1 MNSQNEKM
9 QLLGSAPVPKALLAM
24 GVPTMIGMLVNAFY
38 NLADV
43 YFVSGLG
50 ERQTAALSVSYPFGQ
65 IVVGIGLLFGSGA
78 ASVISRLL
86 GRGDTAR
93 AEQTASTALY
103 GSLIVG
109 AAVVIA
115 FMAFLQPVL
124 KLLGATESVMPFAV
138 SYARIYVASCIFT
151 VFNVTMNSIA
161 ASEGAAKTT
170 MCALLIGAAL
180 NIALDPLFIYAFG
193 WGVSGAAFATAL
205 SQAVSTCVY
214 LAYILRKKSLF
225 RFRFSDCAFT
235 AETLSGISKIGA
247 PTLVFQILTCVSIS
261 LTNNAAGRYGD
272 AAIAGMGIV
281 TRLISLGSLSVFGFV
296 KGFQPVAGYSYGAK
310 NFVRLRESIK
320 VAVLW
325 TTAFC
330 AAFGLTLAIF
340 PAAIVSQFAAG
351 NAEVIRIG
359 AAALRANGISMTL
372 FGFYTVYSALFLA
385 MGNGGAGFVLG
396 SCRQGICF
404 VPVILFLPAVCGLN
418 GILYAQ
424 PVADALSAA
433 VTVCMAISLHRKMK
447 VSLEF

>member
-1 MNSQNEKM
+1 MKSQNEKM
-9 QLLGSAPVPKALLAM
+9 RLLASAPVPKALLAM
-24 GVPTMIGMLVNAFY
+24 GIPTMIGMLVNAFY

-43 YFVSGLG
+43 YFVGGLG
-50 ERQTAALSVSYPFGQ
+50 ERQTAALSVSYPLGQ

-78 ASVISRLL
+78 ASVISRML
-86 GRGDTAR
+86 GCGDTAR

-109 AAVVIA
+109 AAVIA
-115 FMAFLQPVL
+115 AFLAFLHPVL
-124 KLLGATESVMPFAV
+124 KLLGATESVMPFAA

-170 MCALLIGAAL
+170 MCALLIGAAF
-180 NIALDPLFIYAFG
+180 NIALDPLFIYTFG
-193 WGVSGAAFATAL
+193 WGVQGAAFATAL
-205 SQAVSTCVY
+205 SQMISTWVY
-214 LAYILRKKSLF
+214 LAYILRRKSLF

-235 AETLSGISKIGA
+235 AETLSGIFKIGA
-247 PTLVFQILTCVSIS
+247 PTLAFQILTGVSIS

-310 NFVRLRESIK
+310 NFLRLRESVK
-320 VAVLW
+320 TAVLW

-330 AAFGLTLAIF
+330 AAFGLVLAVF

-351 NAEVIRIG
+351 NAEVIRVG
-359 AAALRANGISMTL
+359 AAALRANGVSMTL
-372 FGFYTVYSALFLA
+372 FGFYTVYCALFLA
-385 MGNGGAGFVLG
+385 MGKGGAGFVLG
-396 SCRQGICF
+396 ACRQGICF
-404 VPVILFLPAVCGLN
+404 VPVILFLPTVWGMN

-424 PVADALSAA
+424 PIADALSAV
-433 VTVCMAISLHRKMK
+433 VTVCMAISVHRKMK
-447 VSLEF
+447 TSLEI

>member
-1 MNSQNEKM
+1 MNNQNEKM
-9 QLLGSAPVPKALLAM
+9 QLLGNAPVPKALLAM

-43 YFVSGLG
+43 YFVGGLG
-50 ERQTAALSVSYPFGQ
+50 ERQTAALSVSYPIGQ

-93 AEQTASTALY
+93 AERSASTAVY

-109 AAVVIA
+109 AAVIA
-115 FMAFLQPVL
+115 IFMAFLQPVL
-124 KLLGATESVMPFAV
+124 KLLGATESVMPFAD

-161 ASEGAAKTT
+161 ASEGAAKTP
-170 MCALLIGAAL
+170 MCALLTGAAL

-235 AETLSGISKIGA
+235 AETLSGIFKIGA
-247 PTLVFQILTCVSIS
+247 PTLVFQILTGVSIS

-310 NFVRLRESIK
+310 NFVRLRESINT
-320 VAVLW
+320 AVLW
-325 TTAFC
+325 TTVFC
-330 AAFGLTLAIF
+330 AAFGLVLAIF
-340 PAAIVSQFAAG
+340 PAAVVSQFAAG
-351 NAEVIRIG
+351 NAEVIRVG

-385 MGNGGAGFVLG
+385 MGKGGAGFALG

-404 VPVILFLPAVCGLN
+404 VPVILFLPAVWGLN
-418 GILYAQ
+418 GVLYAQ

-433 VTVCMAISLHRKMK
+433 VTVCMAILLHGKLKLRC
-447 VSLEF
+447 E

>member
-1 MNSQNEKM
+1 MNNQNEKM

-24 GVPTMIGMLVNAFY
+24 GIPTMIGMLVNAFY

-43 YFVSGLG
+43 YFVGGLG
-50 ERQTAALSVSYPFGQ
+50 ERQTAALSVSYPLGQ
-65 IVVGIGLLFGSGA
+65 VVVGIGLLFGSGA
-78 ASVISRLL
+78 ASVISRLI

-93 AEQTASTALY
+93 AERSASTAMY

-109 AAVVIA
+109 AAIIVA

-124 KLLGATESVMPFAV
+124 KLLGATESVMPFAA

-161 ASEGAAKTT
+161 AGEGAAKTT
-170 MCALLIGAAL
+170 MCALMTGAAL

-193 WGVSGAAFATAL
+193 RGVSGAAFATAL

-235 AETLSGISKIGA
+235 VETLSGIFKIGA
-247 PTLVFQILTCVSIS
+247 PTLAFQILTGVSIS
-261 LTNNAAGRYGD
+261 LTNNVAGRYGD

-340 PAAIVSQFAAG
+340 PATIVSQFAAD
-351 NAEVIRIG
+351 NAEVIRVG

-385 MGNGGAGFVLG
+385 MGKGGAGFVLG

-404 VPVILFLPAVCGLN
+404 VPVILLLPSVFGLN

-424 PVADALSAA
+424 PVADVLSAA
-433 VTVCMAISLHRKMK
+433 VTVCMAIPLHRKLK

>member
-1 MNSQNEKM
+1 MNNQNEKM
-9 QLLGSAPVPKALLAM
+9 RLLGSAPVPKALLAM
-24 GVPTMIGMLVNAFY
+24 GIPTMIGMLINACY

-43 YFVSGLG
+43 YFVGGLG
-50 ERQTAALSVSYPFGQ
+50 ERQTAALSVAYPLGQ

-78 ASVISRLL
+78 ASAVSRLL
-86 GRGDTAR
+86 GRGNTAR
-93 AEQTASTALY
+93 AEQVASTAVY
-103 GSLIVG
+103 GGLIVG
-109 AAVVIA
+109 AIVIGGI
-115 FMAFLQPVL
+115 MAFLHPVL
-124 KLLGATESVMPFAV
+124 KILGATESIMPFAV
-138 SYARIYVASCIFT
+138 SYARIYVASCLFT

-170 MCALLIGAAL
+170 MCALLIGATL

-193 WGVSGAAFATAL
+193 LGVAGAALATAL
-205 SQAVSTCVY
+205 SQMVSTCVY

-235 AETLSGISKIGA
+235 AETLSGIFKIGA
-247 PTLVFQILTCVSIS
+247 PTLAFQILAGVSIS

-272 AAIAGMGIV
+272 PAIAAMGIV

-310 NFVRLRESIK
+310 NIVRLRESVKI
-320 VAVLW
+320 AILW

-330 AAFGLTLAIF
+330 AAFGLALAAF
-340 PAAIVSQFAAG
+340 PAAIVSQFASG

-359 AAALRANGISMTL
+359 AEALRANGISMTL
-372 FGFYTVYSALFLA
+372 FGFCTVYSALFLA

-396 SCRQGICF
+396 ACRQGICF
-404 VPVILFLPAVCGLN
+404 VPVILLLPTVCGLN

-424 PVADALSAA
+424 PIADALSAA
-433 VTVCMAISLHRKMK
+433 VTVCMAVSLHKRLKSM
-447 VSLEF
+447 